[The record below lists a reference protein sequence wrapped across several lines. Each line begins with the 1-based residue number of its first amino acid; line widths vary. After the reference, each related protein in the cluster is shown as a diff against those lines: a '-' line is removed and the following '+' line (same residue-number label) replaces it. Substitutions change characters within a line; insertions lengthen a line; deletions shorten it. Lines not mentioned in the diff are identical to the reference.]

1 MKQKRNRNETFS
13 FQKRLQSFSFA
24 WSGIRTLFREEHNA
38 RIHLVAAFLVIFA
51 GFFFEIN
58 ALEWLFLILSISL
71 VFAAEAFN
79 SALESLCDVVSP
91 ETNENI
97 RKTKDLAAGAVL
109 MLALFAIFVGGIIF
123 FPKIFALFASGGF
136 F

>member
-1 MKQKRNRNETFS
+1 MKQKRNRIETFS

-24 WSGIRTLFREEHNA
+24 WAGIRTLFREEHNA
-38 RIHLVAAFLVIFA
+38 RIHLVAAFIVIFA

-58 ALEWLFLILSISL
+58 ALEWLFLGLSISL

-79 SALESLCDVVSP
+79 SALETLCDVVSP

-109 MLALFAIFVGGIIF
+109 ISASFAALAGGIIF
-123 FPKIFALFASGGF
+123 LPKMIKLFASGDF